1 MKCELV
7 ETVLVGAFKGDS
19 NTVIATAVIAES
31 VWRAGGLCGGQ
42 RGVQEVGPLGARRSR
57 RRVEDLPRRV
67 VG

>member
-42 RGVQEVGPLGARRSR
+42 RGVGYRRWAPWGLGEVGGEWRTY
-57 RRVEDLPRRV
+57 
-67 VG
+67 VGE